1 MINPFRVFEYI
12 LGIQVAVC
20 VPIAI
25 AAGVRLRAAS
35 AKLISYLKTERPELN
50 NWQQTSMRAEGAITR
65 IIRFFKYAYSD
76 AGNDDDAIR
85 EQKFQVRQASR
96 KTLTLMLQ
104 VVCSIIALL
113 IAIYILEPVR
123 KGLK

>member
-1 MINPFRVFEYI
+1 MINPFRIFEYI
-12 LGIQVAVC
+12 VGVQVAVC

-35 AKLISYLKTERPELN
+35 AKLISYLKTERPEQD
-50 NWQQTSMRAEGAITR
+50 NWQKTSMRTDGAISKL
-65 IIRFFKYAYSD
+65 IRFFKYVYSD
-76 AGNDDDAIR
+76 ADNDDDAIR

-96 KTLTLMLQ
+96 KTLVFMLQ

-113 IAIYILEPVR
+113 IAMYVLEPTW
-123 KGLK
+123 KHLK